1 MNAPADANASRGN
14 ICVVWGWVAAFVWS
28 GWLVLAAVVT
38 RVESGTCAC
47 ADEYLLFELTHRLG
61 QRRHPPGIR
70 HDGREQEEAKPREHC
85 CRPLGPMDLV
95 APWPYIYTL
104 DLGLAACGV
113 VGGTYAKT
121 VLIWLE
127 LRENLLISSLPTKYG
142 VKTPRISP
150 NVLYP
155 LV

>member
-1 MNAPADANASRGN
+1 M
-14 ICVVWGWVAAFVWS
+14 
-28 GWLVLAAVVT
+28 
-38 RVESGTCAC
+38 AC

-70 HDGREQEEAKPREHC
+70 YDGREQEEAKAREHC
-85 CRPLGPMDLV
+85 CRPLATMDLV
-95 APWPYIYTL
+95 APWPYLSL

-142 VKTPRISP
+142 VKTPRTSGAFLSRARFCVTVGYRAIEIDAQEAVSRFL
-150 NVLYP
+150 NVHGKSGGQS
-155 LV
+155 VNF